1 MDKDLIIGLDSV
13 TFVGKTI
20 PQVLDFFGVSS
31 GEKSTPTYQ
40 QVFRLGVKIHEHLRK
55 KGHNFCSCKLLH
67 AKYARTA
74 CFVLWN
80 FQAITRKGF
89 TVIPTDSLYD
99 DGINQEVEDD
109 LGKEEKGKNGK
120 RKRKRGKRGKRG
132 KTSTEK
138 LQSDDLICIMYIRE
152 VPGPSVKVNHCPRM
166 YNPSLIVPKNLLRIG
181 YNRDVARE
189 IWEKV
194 NFKGNLEDFVG
205 LNVPSLWEEA
215 IVEEAIINPLNDEKS
230 PSIYA
235 NGSIASKDPT
245 TASTTAQVVRDESQ
259 QAEILEAMGVK
270 PDDQESN
277 QVLRDQAIVISWNL
291 QEFVPKNLERK
302 EHEEAALSLFRIAE
316 DLTMEMPYSLM
327 FFRNLRKATHYARSN
342 RLPLFA
348 QDVMKGSRA
357 KNYFVPS
364 SWVAAYRWIR
374 LGTCKKECPQMIE
387 QTRMVEGG
395 TGPPIRYHPHY
406 EYGHTHVHEIVGV
419 PERPLQFF
427 VDMDTDFTEA
437 PHLAKKESSGIF
449 GSFGSSGSSGSS
461 GIGIVCDLDALD
473 DLTDAIQCWFTWF
486 IQRIFG
492 IDKADKIRK
501 EDWVVL
507 CATSVKKYKVSRHI
521 RLDGSI
527 HFKSI
532 IDLMMF
538 MDLAKVQMYEDLG
551 RGVDELKAKI
561 RLYPE
566 RKELGYLLRM
576 LIFKNEV
583 DPMTKMNTKVASIPI
598 DFQVY
603 RVNGSMRG
611 PMCSKIDEPFRFTRF
626 PDRPDIRWSDPPGLA
641 EDIKEEFALF
651 KRAFITY
658 IPDDSVSL
666 SLPIGEMF
674 TLSPIDVQVINKTE
688 RIIMSVP
695 RSVWIGSSSIGDAFH
710 SEELRNVMDLIDKHN
725 TMRNARTGVSSATM
739 FCSNGK
745 RKHSGG
751 VDRVQKFKRC
761 LGDWVS
767 STSTILSSS
776 PKVQAIRDYFKFNN
790 NEKSGHYLLPWY
802 DSPSIKTELHID
814 ESYNEKTF
822 LKGEDTSRMMTSDD
836 PLSRHYRRGAMDF
849 YRITVYK
856 TCYCP
861 IKGAEHGGDDG
872 KGGEAKCWL
881 RIYRN
886 GTVHCRCFTSGCVD
900 IISKLPS
907 TESGKPRYFYPL
919 AGMPERLRRILW
931 SDV

>member
-1 MDKDLIIGLDSV
+1 MEEDLIIGLDSV

-20 PQVLDFFGVSS
+20 PQVLEFFGVSS
-31 GEKSTPTYQ
+31 SEETGSTPTYQ

-55 KGHNFCSCKLLH
+55 KGRDFCSCKLLH

-99 DGINQEVEDD
+99 DGRYQEEEEE
-109 LGKEEKGKNGK
+109 EEKEDGGKGKGKKKK
-120 RKRKRGKRGKRG
+120 RKRKRG

-138 LQSDDLICIMYIRE
+138 LKADDLLCIMYIRE
-152 VPGPSVKVNHCPRM
+152 VPGPSVKVTHCPKM
-166 YNPSLIVPKNLLRIG
+166 YNPSLIAPKNMLRIG
-181 YNRDVARE
+181 YNYDVGRE
-189 IWEKV
+189 IWERGG
-194 NFKGNLEDFVG
+194 FKGNLEEFVG

-215 IVEEAIINPLNDEKS
+215 MVEEALINPD
-230 PSIYA
+230 A
-235 NGSIASKDPT
+235 DVGSTGSTISASGSTAGVKDPT
-245 TASTTAQVVRDESQ
+245 SMPSAQVVRDENQ
-259 QAEILEAMGVK
+259 QADILEAMGVT

-277 QVLRDQAIVISWNL
+277 QALRDRAIVISWNL
-291 QEFVPKNLERK
+291 QDFVPKLPEMQENDED
-302 EHEEAALSLFRIAE
+302 APPMDLFRISE
-316 DLTMEMPYSLM
+316 DRSKEMPYSLM
-327 FFRNLRKATHYARSN
+327 FFRTLRKATNYARVN

-348 QDVMKGSRA
+348 QDVIKGSRA

-364 SWVAAYRWIR
+364 SWVAAYQWIR
-374 LGTCKKECPQMIE
+374 LGTCAKECPQMIE
-387 QTRMVEGG
+387 QTRMGEGG
-395 TGPPIRYHPHY
+395 TGSPIRYHPHY
-406 EYGHTHVHEIVGV
+406 EDGHNHVHEIVGV

-437 PHLAKKESSGIF
+437 PHLAKKDLSEP
-449 GSFGSSGSSGSS
+449 S
-461 GIGIVCDLDALD
+461 GIGIACDLDALD

-486 IQRIFG
+486 IQMVFG
-492 IDKADKIRK
+492 RDKANKIRK

-576 LIFKNEV
+576 LIFKSEV

-603 RVNGSMRG
+603 RINGSMRG

-626 PDRPDIRWSDPPGLA
+626 PNRPDIRWSDPPGMA
-641 EDIKEEFALF
+641 EDMREEFVLF

-658 IPDDSVSL
+658 IPEESVAL

-674 TLSPIDVQVINKTE
+674 TLSPIDVQSINKTE

-710 SEELRNVMDLIDKHN
+710 REELRNVMELIDKHN
-725 TMRNARTGVSSATM
+725 TMREIRTGASSATM
-739 FCSNGK
+739 RHGNGK
-745 RKHSGG
+745 RRKHSGG
-751 VDRVQKFKRC
+751 SGGVDRIQKFKRC

-767 STSTILSSS
+767 STSTVLSSS
-776 PKVQAIRDYFKFNN
+776 PKVQAIRDYFKFNG
-790 NEKSGHYLLPWY
+790 NENSGHYLLPWY

-814 ESYNEKTF
+814 ESYDEKTF
-822 LKGEDTSRMMTSDD
+822 LKGEDTSRMRTSDD

-856 TCYCP
+856 TRYCP
-861 IKGAEHGGDDG
+861 IKGAEHEGANG

-919 AGMPERLRRILW
+919 ANMPERLRRILW
-931 SDV
+931 TDV